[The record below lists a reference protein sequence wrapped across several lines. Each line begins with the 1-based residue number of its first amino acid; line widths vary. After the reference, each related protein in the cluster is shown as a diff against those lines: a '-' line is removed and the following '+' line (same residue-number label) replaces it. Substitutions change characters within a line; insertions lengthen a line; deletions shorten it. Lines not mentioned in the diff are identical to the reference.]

1 MKKQDR
7 VDQARDTGL
16 AMCLLLLI
24 LSYFGNSFRLIPLAI
39 LLLFLS
45 MVWPNLFLPISKWW
59 FKLSYGVSVVMSRV
73 ILTFLFFG
81 IVTPTGFLRQ
91 LMGADPMQFKKW
103 KKGETSVF
111 WVRDKKIEAKDLERP
126 Y

>member
-1 MKKQDR
+1 MKRQDR

-16 AMCLLLLI
+16 AMCLLLLLLI
-24 LSYFGNSFRLIPLAI
+24 YFGSYFRLTPVAI

-45 MVWPNLFLPISKWW
+45 MVWPNAFVPLSKWW
-59 FKLSYGVSVVMSRV
+59 FKFSSAISSIMSRV

-81 IVTPTGFLRQ
+81 IVTPIGFIRRLT
-91 LMGADPMQFKKW
+91 GADPMQLKKW
-103 KKGETSVF
+103 KNGENSVL
-111 WVRDKKIEAKDLERP
+111 WVRDKTIEAKDLEQP